1 MNNFLYDIYPILPE
15 IFILS
20 NVCILLVYGVLFSS
34 SIKLGYPLLA
44 QNLGLLSCQILGCS
58 FIITYYQ
65 TFLNLSSWSD
75 FFINDIFTFK
85 TKCLIFLMC
94 LGWILI
100 TFSYINYERINSFE
114 YWILILLAIVAI
126 LFIIQSYDLLTM
138 YLSIEFQSLIFYILA
153 SFKRTS
159 EFSTEAG
166 LKYFVLGAFSSGLL
180 LFGSSLIYGLTG
192 LTNFLDLAK
201 FFTGMPMLE
210 LSSWIGLTT
219 GFTLILVSL
228 LFKLSAAPFHMW
240 APDVYEGSPTSI
252 TLFFS
257 IMPKLAILS
266 LLLKL
271 LILSFHDFITFWRI
285 IILICIIFSIM
296 IGTLSAFSQI
306 KWKRFI
312 AYSSISHVGFFLLA
326 ILSGNLEGI
335 SSSIFYV
342 IIYVITMLGIFS
354 FILTLRFYNYSYHYQ
369 TRYLQDL
376 ISLSRFN
383 PALAISLTLFL
394 FSMAGIPPLGGFFAK
409 LFVLLSV
416 LQTKSFGISIFVVLM
431 SCISCFYYIKLIKS
445 MYFSSINEWKVLYP
459 INKLNSLLL
468 GFSLLFIS
476 FIFYDIE
483 LLSIL
488 STLMSFS
495 FLN

>member
-15 IFILS
+15 TFILS

-34 SIKLGYPLLA
+34 STKLGYPLLA

-58 FIITYYQ
+58 FIITYRQ
-65 TFLNLSSWSD
+65 SFLNLSSWSD

-85 TKCLIFLMC
+85 TKCLIILLC
-94 LGWILI
+94 LGWILT
-100 TFSYINYERINSFE
+100 TFSYNNYEKINSFE
-114 YWILILLAIVAI
+114 YWILILLATVAI
-126 LFIIQSYDLLTM
+126 LFIIQAYDLLTM

-166 LKYFVLGAFSSGLL
+166 LKYFVLGAFSSALL

-201 FFTGMPMLE
+201 FLTGMPTLE
-210 LSSWIGLTT
+210 LSSWVGFIT

-240 APDVYEGSPTSI
+240 APDVYEGAPTSI

-271 LILSFHDFITFWRI
+271 LIFSFHDFIIFWRV
-285 IILICIIFSIM
+285 IILICVIFSILV
-296 IGTLSAFSQI
+296 GTLSAFSQI
-306 KWKRFI
+306 KWKRFF
-312 AYSSISHVGFFLLA
+312 AYSSISHVGFFLLS
-326 ILSGNLEGI
+326 ILSGSLEGI

-342 IIYVITMLGIFS
+342 IIYIITMLGVFS
-354 FILTLRFYNYSYHYQ
+354 FVLTLRFYNYSYHYQ

-376 ISLSRFN
+376 ISLAKFN
-383 PALAISLTLFL
+383 PTLAISLSLFL
-394 FSMAGIPPLGGFFAK
+394 FSMAGIPPLAGFFAK
-409 LFVLLSV
+409 LFVLLSA
-416 LQTKSFGISIFVVLM
+416 LQTNSFGISIFIVLM
-431 SCISCFYYIKLIKS
+431 SCIGCFYYIKLIKN
-445 MYFSSINEWKVLYP
+445 MYFSSINEWKILYP
-459 INKLNSLLL
+459 VNKLNSLLL
-468 GFSLLFIS
+468 GSSLIFTL